1 MKPLLVI
8 SAPVDTYSG
17 YGARS
22 RGIAKAIIELDKYDV
37 KILSQMWGSTPWG
50 FIKDHQEEWGF
61 LSKHFVTQTSN
72 QRKPDVW
79 VQITVPN
86 EFQPIGNYN
95 IGITAGIEATQ
106 CSPPW
111 IEGCNRMNMVL
122 LSSNFSKQVFQQ
134 SAYSLNNPQGQVVKH
149 LKIEKPLDVIFEGVD
164 LNIYNQESDVKML
177 DIKESFAFLVAGHW
191 LKGAYGEDRKNIGKT
206 IKLFF
211 EAFKNMENP
220 PAMVLK
226 TGSDGSISEQE
237 NLIEKINAIRSMVKG
252 KLPQLYLV
260 SGNLSDTEVNQLY
273 RDPKIKAMVSFTK
286 GEGFGRPLAE
296 FALTKK
302 PIIVSNWSGH
312 TDFIKPEFAVLLG
325 GELKNIHDSAA
336 WKDVLMKEAKWF
348 NIDEEV
354 AIKAMKDVH
363 KSYKDYIKN
372 SRKSRQYIKDNFSY
386 EKMKEKLS
394 EILEENV
401 KIEAQLNL
409 PNMEAPKLQLPKLKK
424 IGENK
429 TELPKLKLPKL
440 KKVTT

>member
-50 FIKDHQEEWGF
+50 FIKDHEEEWGF

-72 QRKPDVW
+72 QQKPDIW

-134 SAYSLNNPQGQVVKH
+134 SAYSVNNPQGQVVKH

-164 LNIYNQESDVKML
+164 LDVYNQESDIKMI
-177 DIKESFAFLVAGHW
+177 DIKESFAFLVAGPW
-191 LKGAYGEDRKNIGKT
+191 LEWTFGGGGKNIGKT

-211 EAFKNMENP
+211 ETFKNMKNP

-226 TGSDGSISEQE
+226 TGSDGSITEQE
-237 NLIEKINAIRSMVKG
+237 ELIEKINAIRNMVTG
-252 KLPQLYLV
+252 TLPPLYLV
-260 SGNLSDTEVNQLY
+260 SGNLSDTEMNQLY

-296 FALTKK
+296 FSLTKK

-348 NIDEEV
+348 NVDEEV
-354 AIKAMKDVH
+354 AMNAMKDVH
-363 KSYKDYIKN
+363 KNYKDYIKK
-372 SRKSRQYIKDNFSY
+372 SRKARQYIKDNFSY